1 MLHRGKPI
9 PNMLAGGAIFAVGD
23 IAAQRLTR
31 DATGGFELDA
41 SRLGGAACLGAVWS
55 GLCTPAVYHAAEARF
70 PGRAPKAVVLKMLV
84 TCAVLSTVGNR
95 ITMFARRALRVPR
108 GVDEASSL
116 RDCARGCDRD
126 LARAI
131 RADCTSG
138 RCTTTKRV
146 RIARHPRPAVNRCAD
161 FENEFRGGF
170 FFDSASLVLVLGG
183 FNAGSFNARALGSSR
198 TQQHL

>member
-55 GLCTPAVYHAAEARF
+55 GLCTPAVYHAAEPRF

-116 RDCARGCDRD
+116 RDCARDCDRVI
-126 LARAI
+126 ARAI
-131 RADCTSG
+131 RADL
-138 RCTTTKRV
+138 RV
-146 RIARHPRPAVNRCAD
+146 WSLYNDQKSTHRAPSPSSLPWSMRHHT
-161 FENEFRGGF
+161 RGG
-170 FFDSASLVLVLGG
+170 V
-183 FNAGSFNARALGSSR
+183 
-198 TQQHL
+198 T